1 MLRVPLICSSICPG
15 NGSDSL
21 ISEAPP
27 GSGLLQDFYHGP
39 RNFLTDKREQTERK
53 DSLFFPPLKSLLK
66 CASAAHDYEIRPGT
80 QPPTFDTR
88 TVSSREMPL
97 RLSRRTLS
105 LIALRLPELAVLIMH
120 IHSCIFVALHQA
132 KWN

>member
-1 MLRVPLICSSICPG
+1 M
-15 NGSDSL
+15 
-21 ISEAPP
+21 PP
-27 GSGLLQDFYHGP
+27 DFGLLQDFYHGP
-39 RNFLTDKREQTERK
+39 RYFLTDKREQTELK
-53 DSLFFPPLKSLLK
+53 DSLFSPLKSLLK
-66 CASAAHDYEIRPGT
+66 CASTAHDYEIRPGT

-97 RLSRRTLS
+97 RLTRRTLS